1 MELEEQKLDLM
12 PRDILRQRLRQI
24 AKNIK
29 DYLFFKVE
37 TDV

>member
-1 MELEEQKLDLM
+1 MGLEEQKLDSM
-12 PRDILRQRLRQI
+12 PRGILCQRLRQI